1 MEIILSADDFFA
13 VAVAQSA
20 GKYRTY
26 LNCVRVERIPH
37 DPDNVRLVATNGHF
51 LYHCITSADMS
62 EDWPE
67 AVSIKID
74 KKLAGTRLT
83 INLVKGTAETFKG
96 KVLAERVSEDDA
108 QFPNWRRV
116 VPQGQKSLIERQV
129 YANAAYVLKVA
140 EFLSGIKSPSTPVFY
155 GDGPGDPMVAK
166 SGNRLAVL
174 MPHRKREDDAAT
186 LDVTI

>member
-1 MEIILSADDFFA
+1 MEMIVSADDFFA

-20 GKYRTY
+20 DKYRPY

-37 DPDNVRLVATNGHF
+37 DPDNVQLVATNGHF
-51 LYHCITSADMS
+51 LYHCVTRADLS

-67 AVSIKID
+67 AVSVKID

-96 KVLAERVSEDDA
+96 KVLAERISEDDA
-108 QFPNWRRV
+108 PFPDWRRV
-116 VPQGQKSLIERQV
+116 VPQGQKPLIGQQV

-140 EFLSGIKSPSTPVFY
+140 EFLSGLKSPPTPVFY
-155 GDGPGDPMVAK
+155 GDGPSDPMVAK
-166 SGNRLAVL
+166 SGNRTAVL
-174 MPHRKREDDAAT
+174 MPQRRREEDALT
-186 LDVTI
+186 LDVTL